1 MTTKEAFT
9 EEEWDLIRAAPP
21 LAGMAVSFASQGGML
36 RETFA
41 MGKVYAEAR
50 QEHGAS
56 ELLDE
61 IVSSRPE
68 RDHTKHENF
77 EQLKQH
83 ALQQL
88 REAIGVLELKATSDE
103 VAGYRQFVVALAERV
118 AKRHEEEG
126 ADVSPDEQRAIEE
139 IRAALGAP

>member
-21 LAGMAVSFASQGGML
+21 LAGMAVSFASQGGMI

-41 MGKVYAEAR
+41 MGKAYAEAR
-50 QEHGAS
+50 QEHGES
-56 ELLDE
+56 ELLDL
-61 IVSSRPE
+61 IVSSKPE
-68 RDHTKHENF
+68 RDHTKPENP
-77 EQLKQH
+77 EALKQH

-88 REAIGVLELKATSDE
+88 RQAVSVLELKATAEE
-103 VAGYRQFVVALAERV
+103 VEGYRRFVVSLAERV

-126 ADVSPDEQRAIEE
+126 AEVSPAEQQAVDE
-139 IRAALGAP
+139 IRAALG

>member
-21 LAGMAVSFASQGGML
+21 LAGLAVSFASQGGML

-41 MGKVYAEAR
+41 MGKVYAQAR
-50 QEHGAS
+50 EEHGAS

-68 RDHTKHENF
+68 RDPTKHGSFDE
-77 EQLKQH
+77 LKQH

-103 VAGYRQFVVALAERV
+103 VEGYRQFVIALAERV
-118 AKRHEEEG
+118 AKRHEEDG
-126 ADVSPDEQRAIEE
+126 AEVSPEEGQTVDAI
-139 IRAALGAP
+139 RSALG

>member
-1 MTTKEAFT
+1 MTTKAAFT

-21 LAGMAVSFASQGGML
+21 TAGMAVSFASQGGMF

-50 QEHGAS
+50 QEHGES

-61 IVSSRPE
+61 IVSSKPE
-68 RDHTKHENF
+68 RDHTKHGNF
-77 EQLKQH
+77 DELKQH

-88 REAIGVLELKATSDE
+88 REAVGVLELKATAEE
-103 VAGYRQFVVALAERV
+103 VDGYRQFVVTLAERV
-118 AKRHEEEG
+118 AKRHEEDG
-126 ADVSPDEQRAIEE
+126 AEVSPAEQQTVDE
-139 IRAALGAP
+139 IRAALGQ